1 MLISVHDKTL
11 SRVTFLDNEKPKTLH
26 YFDDTW
32 HRYLTEATSTF
43 DFSILKTGHPDI
55 EFLTEKGYVS
65 FHYEGKSYLFN
76 IMKVEETEKKLTC
89 YCENLNLELLNE
101 TSPEYKATGAKTFAQ
116 YINLLG
122 LQYAQL
128 EIGINEVSDLSRS
141 LEWTGQDTKLARL
154 LSLVNKFDAECEFVT
169 HLNKDGT
176 LDKIVLNVYR
186 KHDDSHQGVGTRRKD
201 VTLYYGKEIKEIRRT
216 VDKTGLY
223 TAIKPI
229 GTDGLNIS
237 TLDKTE
243 LDEDGNVLFRSPK
256 GDTHILCPALRDEY
270 PSQVVDPTGDRY
282 INLDWTYETKNV
294 NTLYGQALAKL
305 KSVYMPAITYEV
317 DGFIQLE
324 IGDTI
329 KIHDNGFAPLLLL
342 EARVS
347 EQEISF
353 SKPDRNKTTFA
364 NFRALE
370 NKLSAD
376 IQSRLEALIQ
386 DAIPYTADIITT
398 NGLVFKNG
406 EGSTTLTARV
416 SRGNTILTS
425 LFVQWYKDGTPLSE
439 ENSITVNASDVDEKA
454 VYRFEV
460 LDAGGEIMCFA
471 EVTIVDVSDG
481 ADGNPGRDGEDGT
494 PGTDGKSSYT
504 HIRYAMDAQGTGMT
518 DKPSLWESSGR
529 NLLLNSKP
537 SSLTGWTASNSSTHS
552 LVNTG
557 EVLPLPSGAT
567 HCIKNV
573 AKWNLAYEVM
583 NNVTLETGKKYTLS
597 MYVYIPSSST
607 STFNLVAWYANQG
620 WKGIGA
626 GGVITERDTWV
637 KKSFTFTSNN
647 TYPAHVIG
655 MGTANAIAGNYFYV
669 CLAKLEVEDV
679 ATPWTPAPEDYP
691 EDWVQP
697 YIGIATT
704 DSEVAPVDASAYTW
718 SKYVGKDG
726 KDGTDGKDG
735 APGTDGKDG
744 QNPIV
749 GELSLNPIPLLATS
763 TGTVLSFADAKGN
776 FRVYDGKALLTSG
789 VTYSLVSASGVT
801 ASINATTGAYTVTAM
816 PQGTDFGT
824 AIFKA
829 AYNGVETQ
837 KILSVIKSKQGDTGP
852 RGETGPTGNDGA
864 KGDPTGITVS
874 DTEPT
879 TKYMGMLWK
888 HTGTV
893 SGLVKNATYR
903 WTGTA
908 WELYMF
914 IAKNLQ
920 VDNLAA
926 ISANLGTIT
935 AGTIN
940 GVEINGS
947 YITGNGYIA
956 LRKPLDEGEY
966 LDLILNEAGLS
977 ITKFN
982 SLGNNIGSS
991 YITTTDVGVGGLPK
1005 LSSIV
1010 DDISKLESAV
1020 YSLFT
1025 KVVASGRVTVTSTSA
1040 TWLAIAD
1047 VPNYSSSNKYFV
1059 LANCLTEAIIP
1070 YVRSE
1075 DGKIAAYG
1083 PTIKSGSSYTVDY
1096 VVIQR

>member
-43 DFSILKTGHPDI
+43 DFSVPKTGNPDL
-55 EFLTEKGYVS
+55 EFLTEKGYIS
-65 FHYEGKSYLFN
+65 FPYGNKSYLFN

-101 TSPEYKATGAKTFAQ
+101 TSPEYKAPEARTFAQ
-116 YINLLG
+116 YIDLLG
-122 LQYAQL
+122 IQYAQL

-141 LEWTGQDTKLARL
+141 LEWTGTDTKLARL
-154 LSLVNKFDAECEFVT
+154 LSLVNKFDAECEFMT
-169 HLNKDGT
+169 HLNRDGT
-176 LDKIVLNVYR
+176 LGKIVLNVYR
-186 KHDDSHQGVGTRRKD
+186 KHDDSHQGVGTNRKD

-216 VDKTGLY
+216 IDKTGLY
-223 TAIKPI
+223 TAIRPI
-229 GTDGLNIS
+229 GTDGLTIS
-237 TLDKTE
+237 SISKTE
-243 LDEDGNVLFRSPK
+243 SVDGVPMFSTTT
-256 GDTHILCPALRDEY
+256 GDPHILCPSMRDEY

-282 INLDWTYETKNV
+282 INLDWSYETKNV

-305 KSVYMPAITYEV
+305 KTVYMPAITYEV
-317 DGFIQLE
+317 EGFTELE

-329 KIHDNGFAPLLLL
+329 KMHDAGFAPLLLL

-370 NKLSAD
+370 NKLSTD

-386 DAIPYTADIITT
+386 EAVPYKADIITT
-398 NGLVFKNG
+398 DGLIFKNSQ
-406 EGSTTLTARV
+406 GSTTLTARV
-416 SRGNTILTS
+416 SKGISIVTNQLSI
-425 LFVQWYKDGTPLSE
+425 QWYKDGAALSTDE
-439 ENSITVNASDVDEKA
+439 SIAVNAADVNEKA
-454 VYRFEV
+454 VYRFEA
-460 LDAGGEIMCFA
+460 LNAAGEVKCFA
-471 EVTIVDVSDG
+471 EVTIADVSDG
-481 ADGNPGRDGEDGT
+481 DDGPPGVAGADGRGITGT
-494 PGTDGKSSYT
+494 EITYQASANGTT
-504 HIRYAMDAQGTGMT
+504 VPTGA
-518 DKPSLWESSGR
+518 W
-529 NLLLNSKP
+529 
-537 SSLTGWTASNSSTHS
+537 
-552 LVNTG
+552 
-557 EVLPLPSGAT
+557 
-567 HCIKNV
+567 
-573 AKWNLAYEVM
+573 
-583 NNVTLETGKKYTLS
+583 
-597 MYVYIPSSST
+597 SSSIPT
-607 STFNLVAWYANQG
+607 VSAGQYLWTRVIYTYSDST
-620 WKGIGA
+620 IS
-626 GGVITERDTWV
+626 T
-637 KKSFTFTSNN
+637 
-647 TYPAHVIG
+647 TYSV
-655 MGTANAIAGNYFYV
+655 
-669 CLAKLEVEDV
+669 
-679 ATPWTPAPEDYP
+679 
-691 EDWVQP
+691 
-697 YIGIATT
+697 
-704 DSEVAPVDASAYTW
+704 
-718 SKYVGKDG
+718 SKMG

-735 APGTDGKDG
+735 TNGTNGKNGADGKDG

-749 GELSLNPIPLLATS
+749 GELSLNPIPLLAS
-763 TGTVLSFADAKGN
+763 NTGVVSSFADAKGN
-776 FRVYDGKALLTSG
+776 FRVYDGKTLLTSG

-947 YITGNGYIA
+947 EFNSDFIVGVSTHTRYNGRMTLTSGRIYIIYDIERNIGATDWTRTGSGQVAYDYSGMSAIERDADGYITSNYSLSPYKVNTDIA
-956 LRKPLDEGEY
+956 AISDK
-966 LDLILNEAGLS
+966 
-977 ITKFN
+977 
-982 SLGNNIGSS
+982 LG
-991 YITTTDVGVGGLPK
+991 
-1005 LSSIV
+1005 
-1010 DDISKLESAV
+1010 
-1020 YSLFT
+1020 SLFT
-1025 KVVASGRVTVTSTSA
+1025 KVVASGRVTVTSTGA

-1070 YVRSE
+1070 YVRSK
-1075 DGKIAAYG
+1075 DGKITAYG
-1083 PTIKSGSSYTVDY
+1083 PTIRSGSSYTVDY

>member
-43 DFSILKTGHPDI
+43 DFSVPKTGHPDI

-101 TSPEYKATGAKTFAQ
+101 TSLEYKAPGARTFAQ

-216 VDKTGLY
+216 IDKTGLY

-229 GTDGLNIS
+229 GTDGLTIKD
-237 TLDKTE
+237 LDKTE
-243 LDEDGNVLFRSPK
+243 NDDNGVAMFRSAK
-256 GDTHILCPALRDEY
+256 GDTHILCPPMRDEY

-317 DGFIQLE
+317 DGFIKLE

-329 KIHDNGFAPLLLL
+329 KMHDAGFTPLLLL

-353 SKPDRNKTTFA
+353 SKPDRNKTIFS

-439 ENSITVNASDVDEKA
+439 ENSITVSASDVDEKA

-481 ADGNPGRDGEDGT
+481 EP
-494 PGTDGKSSYT
+494 
-504 HIRYAMDAQGTGMT
+504 
-518 DKPSLWESSGR
+518 
-529 NLLLNSKP
+529 
-537 SSLTGWTASNSSTHS
+537 
-552 LVNTG
+552 
-557 EVLPLPSGAT
+557 
-567 HCIKNV
+567 
-573 AKWNLAYEVM
+573 
-583 NNVTLETGKKYTLS
+583 
-597 MYVYIPSSST
+597 
-607 STFNLVAWYANQG
+607 
-620 WKGIGA
+620 
-626 GGVITERDTWV
+626 
-637 KKSFTFTSNN
+637 
-647 TYPAHVIG
+647 
-655 MGTANAIAGNYFYV
+655 
-669 CLAKLEVEDV
+669 
-679 ATPWTPAPEDYP
+679 
-691 EDWVQP
+691 
-697 YIGIATT
+697 
-704 DSEVAPVDASAYTW
+704 
-718 SKYVGKDG
+718 
-726 KDGTDGKDG
+726 G
-735 APGTDGKDG
+735 APGISPVVTVNEDT
-744 QNPIV
+744 
-749 GELSLNPIPLLATS
+749 SLTIEDAEGAKTTPPL
-763 TGTVLSFADAKGN
+763 K
-776 FRVYDGKALLTSG
+776 
-789 VTYSLVSASGVT
+789 
-801 ASINATTGAYTVTAM
+801 
-816 PQGTDFGT
+816 
-824 AIFKA
+824 
-829 AYNGVETQ
+829 
-837 KILSVIKSKQGDTGP
+837 
-852 RGETGPTGNDGA
+852 GNDGA
-864 KGDPTGITVS
+864 KGEPTGITVS

-947 YITGNGYIA
+947 EFNSDFIVGVSTHTRYNGRMTLTSGRIYIIYDIERNIGATDWTRTGSGQVAYDYSGMSAIERDADGYITSNYSLSPYKVNTDIA
-956 LRKPLDEGEY
+956 AISDK
-966 LDLILNEAGLS
+966 
-977 ITKFN
+977 
-982 SLGNNIGSS
+982 LG
-991 YITTTDVGVGGLPK
+991 
-1005 LSSIV
+1005 
-1010 DDISKLESAV
+1010 
-1020 YSLFT
+1020 SLFT
-1025 KVVASGRVTVTSTSA
+1025 KVVASGRVTVTSTGA

-1070 YVRSE
+1070 YVRSK
-1075 DGKIAAYG
+1075 DGKITAYG